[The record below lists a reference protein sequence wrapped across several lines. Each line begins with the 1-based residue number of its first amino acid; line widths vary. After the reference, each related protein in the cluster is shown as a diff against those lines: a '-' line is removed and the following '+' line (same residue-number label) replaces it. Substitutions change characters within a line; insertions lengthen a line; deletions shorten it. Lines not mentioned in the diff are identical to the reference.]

1 MYTLHPKLVSK
12 YYSATTIKNST
23 FLLSILTCRHFVKQ
37 LVGTIYVSRFY
48 CWERWLKRSV
58 ARGSKGI
65 EELHSVGATSLP
77 ARSRRWMQG
86 CRGRPDSEGK
96 ASDVVLRSP
105 GPWRWWRIRWQ
116 LLVERRGCASL
127 VRPERRRRQL
137 SCLLTGVG
145 VASSPVWETAGGD
158 VQLEMRRR
166 GRGSG
171 QRSCGPWRFAMD
183 RSRLIGW
190 ENSNRPVLD
199 GPDCMSAR
207 SNG

>member
-12 YYSATTIKNST
+12 YYSATTLKNST

-127 VRPERRRRQL
+127 VRHERRRQQL
-137 SCLLTGVG
+137 SWLLTGVAWPALRCG
-145 VASSPVWETAGGD
+145 KRPAAMCNLKCAGGG
-158 VQLEMRRR
+158 EGA
-166 GRGSG
+166 GREAAAREGS
-171 QRSCGPWRFAMD
+171 RW
-183 RSRLIGW
+183 IGH
-190 ENSNRPVLD
+190 V
-199 GPDCMSAR
+199 
-207 SNG
+207 